1 MTCTS
6 RIVAASLGACV
17 GVIAG
22 TVAGV
27 VLGVIALE
35 QLRRVGR

>member
-1 MTCTS
+1 MSCTS

-22 TVAGV
+22 AVAGV
-27 VLGVIALE
+27 VLGVVALE

>member
-1 MTCTS
+1 MSCTS

-17 GVIAG
+17 GMVAG
-22 TVAGV
+22 AVAGV
-27 VLGVIALE
+27 VLGVVALE

>member
-17 GVIAG
+17 GMVAG
-22 TVAGV
+22 AVAGV
-27 VLGVIALE
+27 VLGVVALE

>member
-1 MTCTS
+1 MSCTS

-22 TVAGV
+22 AVAGV
-27 VLGVIALE
+27 VIGVVALE

>member
-17 GVIAG
+17 GVIAVV
-22 TVAGV
+22 VAGV
-27 VLGVIALE
+27 VLGVVALE
-35 QLRRVGR
+35 QLRRMGR

>member
-17 GVIAG
+17 GMVAG
-22 TVAGV
+22 AVAGV
-27 VLGVIALE
+27 VIGVLATE
-35 QLRRVGR
+35 QLRRMGR

>member
-17 GVIAG
+17 GMIAG
-22 TVAGV
+22 AVAGV

-35 QLRRVGR
+35 QLRRVGQ

>member
-22 TVAGV
+22 AVAGV
-27 VLGVIALE
+27 VLGVVALE
-35 QLRRVGR
+35 QLRRMGR